1 MLIDLL
7 YFSLSHLY
15 FSFCVSLESSLQSM
29 CWQVYFLHKVEET
42 WVYDFWLTHGCLR
55 RCRHAGDD
63 SYHPDCPATLFI
75 SSHYLSLK
83 TNCSVFWWKTESYN
97 PLTPFSCLFLSQEW
111 HVQVSSEL
119 NSCQSYCRSEILFQ
133 YLFPNVMR
141 LFSLE
146 AQLSPMSLVE
156 VVPDIRQCW
165 VLGLETPMRRCP
177 CFNDLRAQGE
187 RDSISIWESQMG
199 MIGLITKEV

>member
-1 MLIDLL
+1 MGIWFLTDPQ
-7 YFSLSHLY
+7 LSEKMQA
-15 FSFCVSLESSLQSM
+15 C
-29 CWQVYFLHKVEET
+29 
-42 WVYDFWLTHGCLR
+42 R
-55 RCRHAGDD
+55 RWHC
-63 SYHPDCPATLFI
+63 YYPDCPATLFI

-83 TNCSVFWWKTESYN
+83 TNCSVFWWKTESYD

-133 YLFPNVMR
+133 YLFPNVTR

-156 VVPDIRQCW
+156 VVPHTRQCW

-199 MIGLITKEV
+199 MIVLITKEV